1 MGARRLE
8 LAADLIGQVVVH
20 DVLEVDLVEIV
31 GPWVKHG
38 EALILD
44 ALGAVLLDVFLEEL
58 EVSFISVD
66 RVSKVIGIDRLLLV
80 ADERADCLD
89 ARARLKILGLDREIE
104 DLGDVVVGNNVD
116 LLQNADEDLLEALEV
131 PVLVDASVDDT
142 GIEHLL
148 CLHGQEVEEVVH
160 GVDLLIAAAAISEVM
175 RQ

>member
-1 MGARRLE
+1 M
-8 LAADLIGQVVVH
+8 
-20 DVLEVDLVEIV
+20 
-31 GPWVKHG
+31 
-38 EALILD
+38 
-44 ALGAVLLDVFLEEL
+44 
-58 EVSFISVD
+58 
-66 RVSKVIGIDRLLLV
+66 
-80 ADERADCLD
+80 
-89 ARARLKILGLDREIE
+89 KILGLDREIE